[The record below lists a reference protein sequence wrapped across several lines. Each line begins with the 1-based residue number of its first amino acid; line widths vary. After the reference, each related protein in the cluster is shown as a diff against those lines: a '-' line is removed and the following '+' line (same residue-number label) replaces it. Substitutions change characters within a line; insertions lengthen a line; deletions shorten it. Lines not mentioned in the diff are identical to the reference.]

1 MPAERRTLTRSLML
15 ALLPLLLVITGCSSI
30 PTSGPVGVITADD
43 GSDATEPL
51 IFNPLGPTEDA
62 DPESLLASFITAGR
76 GAAGDYE
83 IARDYLT
90 EEFADQWQPE
100 ERIIVYNASPQIS
113 ATPVEGVFQIQLE
126 VEGTIDAE
134 GIRRSAAATTTE
146 SVTAEMVQDADGQ
159 WRITSI
165 PNGIMISSIDA
176 ELLLRTYSLY
186 FYSSSFERWVPD
198 VRWFV
203 NRTAIAANIVEAMLE
218 GPAPY
223 LQGSV
228 TSAFPESTTLGVESV
243 PIVSGTA
250 TVELSADVLQETS
263 DLVRQQMQQ
272 QLRANLAGLNTVNA
286 VEMTVSGQP
295 VFLGDGENLPH
306 PNLIVPVGDP
316 PVGNEQVV
324 VSGDELLLYQ
334 ADQTVVIDAMPSVA
348 ALDPQ
353 DPAMSLTGTDFAFLN
368 GNRTRLYTTGPERE
382 VVIVATGRSLTAPSF
397 DPDNWVWTASTDGD
411 GQGGTVTAVPPGG
424 TQDSAVTVIAPWLAD
439 VAVLELRVSRDGSRA
454 LVVTEQD
461 GVSRVLLAGIIR
473 NNDRTPQSLAT
484 PQELFASGPVNTAKW
499 VNEDT
504 VIVAE
509 TQAEAKVVPEFLGL
523 DGSSE
528 ALAPLDGI
536 IHISAGTGTTAIFAG
551 TPEGVRNR
559 VGDTWSDQPV
569 EGVADPAFPG

>member
-1 MPAERRTLTRSLML
+1 MPAERRSLTRTLML
-15 ALLPLLLVITGCSSI
+15 VLLPVLLVITGCSSI

-43 GSDATEPL
+43 GSGTTEPI

-62 DPESLLASFITAGR
+62 DPESLLESFITAGR

-90 EEFADQWQPE
+90 EEFAAQWQPE

-113 ATPVEGVFQIQLE
+113 ATPEEGVFQIQLE

-134 GIRRSAAATTTE
+134 GIRSSAAATTTE

-165 PNGIMISSIDA
+165 PDGIMISSNEAD
-176 ELLLRTYSLY
+176 LLLKTYSLY
-186 FYSSSFERWVPD
+186 FYSSSFEHWVPD

-228 TSAFPESTTLGVESV
+228 TSAFPESTELGVESV

-250 TVELSADVLQETS
+250 TVDLSADILQDTS

-272 QLRANLAGLNTVNA
+272 QLRANLAGLNTVNS
-286 VEMTVSGQP
+286 VQMTVSGQS
-295 VFLGDGENLPH
+295 VDLGGQV
-306 PNLIVPVGDP
+306 PNPDLIVPAGDP
-316 PVGNEQVV
+316 PVGNEQIV
-324 VSGDELLLYQ
+324 VSGNELFLYQ
-334 ADQTVVIDAMPSVA
+334 TDQTVPIGAVPTVA

-353 DPAMSLTGTDFAFLN
+353 DPAMSLNGSDFAFLN
-368 GNRTRLYTTGPERE
+368 GNRTRLYTTGPDQD
-382 VVIVATGRSLTAPSF
+382 VVIAATGRSLTAPSF
-397 DPDNWVWTASTDGD
+397 DPSNWVWTASTGAE

-424 TQDSAVTVIAPWLAD
+424 TQDSAVTVAAPWLAD

-461 GVSRVLLAGIIR
+461 GVSRVQLAGIIR
-473 NNDRTPQSLAT
+473 NNDRTPQSLTT
-484 PQELFASGPVNTAKW
+484 PRELFASGPVNTAKW

-509 TQAEAKVVPEFLGL
+509 TSAEAQVVPEFLGL
-523 DGSSE
+523 DGSTE

-536 IHISAGTGTTAIFAG
+536 IHLSAGTGPTAIFAG

-559 VGDTWSDQPV
+559 VGDTWSGQPV
-569 EGVADPAFPG
+569 EGVRDLAFPG

>member
-1 MPAERRTLTRSLML
+1 MPAERRSLTRTLML
-15 ALLPLLLVITGCSSI
+15 VMLPVVLVITGCSSI

-43 GSDATEPL
+43 GSGTTEPI

-62 DPESLLASFITAGR
+62 DPESLLESFITAGR

-90 EEFADQWQPE
+90 EEFAAQWQPE

-113 ATPVEGVFQIQLE
+113 ATPEEGVFQIQLE

-134 GIRRSAAATTTE
+134 GIRSSAAATTTE

-165 PNGIMISSIDA
+165 PDGIMITSNEAD
-176 ELLLRTYSLY
+176 LLLKTYSLY
-186 FYSSSFERWVPD
+186 FYSSSFEHWVPD

-228 TSAFPESTTLGVESV
+228 TSAFPESTELGVESV

-250 TVELSADVLQETS
+250 TVDLSADILQDTS

-272 QLRANLAGLNTVNA
+272 QLRANLAGLNTVNS
-286 VEMTVSGQP
+286 VQMTVSGQS
-295 VFLGDGENLPH
+295 VDLGGQV
-306 PNLIVPVGDP
+306 PNPDLIVPAGDP
-316 PVGNEQVV
+316 PVGNEQIV
-324 VSGDELLLYQ
+324 VSGNELFLYQ
-334 ADQTVVIDAMPSVA
+334 TDQTVPIGAVPTVA

-353 DPAMSLTGTDFAFLN
+353 DPAMSLNGSDFAFLN
-368 GNRTRLYTTGPERE
+368 GNRTRLYTTGPDQD
-382 VVIVATGRSLTAPSF
+382 VVIAATGRSLTAPSF
-397 DPDNWVWTASTDGD
+397 DPSNWVWTASTGAE

-424 TQDSAVTVIAPWLAD
+424 TQDSAVTVAAPWLAD

-461 GVSRVLLAGIIR
+461 GVSRVQLAGIIR
-473 NNDRTPQSLAT
+473 NNDRTPQSLTT
-484 PQELFASGPVNTAKW
+484 PRELFASGPVNTAKW

-509 TQAEAKVVPEFLGL
+509 TSAEAQVVPEFLGL
-523 DGSSE
+523 DGSTE

-536 IHISAGTGTTAIFAG
+536 IHLSAGTGPTAIFAG

-559 VGDTWSDQPV
+559 VGDTWSGQPV
-569 EGVADPAFPG
+569 EGVRDLAFPG

>member
-1 MPAERRTLTRSLML
+1 MPAERRSLTRTLML
-15 ALLPLLLVITGCSSI
+15 VLLPVLLVITGCSSI

-43 GSDATEPL
+43 GSGTTEPI

-62 DPESLLASFITAGR
+62 DPESLLESFITAGR

-90 EEFADQWQPE
+90 EEFAAQWQPE

-113 ATPVEGVFQIQLE
+113 ATPEEGVFQIQLE

-134 GIRRSAAATTTE
+134 GIRSSAAATTTE

-165 PNGIMISSIDA
+165 PDGIMITSNEAD
-176 ELLLRTYSLY
+176 LLLKTYSLY
-186 FYSSSFERWVPD
+186 FYSSSFEHWVPD

-228 TSAFPESTTLGVESV
+228 TSAFPESTELGVESV

-250 TVELSADVLQETS
+250 TVDLSADILQDTS

-272 QLRANLAGLNTVNA
+272 QLRANLAGLNTVNS
-286 VEMTVSGQP
+286 VQMTVSGQS
-295 VFLGDGENLPH
+295 VDLGGQV
-306 PNLIVPVGDP
+306 PNPDLIVPAGDP
-316 PVGNEQVV
+316 PVGNEQIV
-324 VSGDELLLYQ
+324 VSGNELFLYQ
-334 ADQTVVIDAMPSVA
+334 TDQTVPIGAVPTVA

-353 DPAMSLTGTDFAFLN
+353 DPAMSLNGSDFAFLN
-368 GNRTRLYTTGPERE
+368 GNRTRLYTTGPDQD
-382 VVIVATGRSLTAPSF
+382 VVIAATGRSLTAPSF
-397 DPDNWVWTASTDGD
+397 DPSNWVWTASTGAE

-424 TQDSAVTVIAPWLAD
+424 TQDSAVTVAAPWLAD

-461 GVSRVLLAGIIR
+461 GVSRVQLAGIIR
-473 NNDRTPQSLAT
+473 NNDRTPQSLTT
-484 PQELFASGPVNTAKW
+484 PRELFASGPVNTAKW

-509 TQAEAKVVPEFLGL
+509 TSAEAQVVPEFLGL
-523 DGSSE
+523 DGSTE

-536 IHISAGTGTTAIFAG
+536 IHLSAGTGPTAIFAG

-559 VGDTWSDQPV
+559 VGDTWSGQPV
-569 EGVADPAFPG
+569 EGVRDLAFPG

>member
-1 MPAERRTLTRSLML
+1 MPAERRHLTRSLML
-15 ALLPLLLVITGCSSI
+15 VLLPLLLVITGCSSI
-30 PTSGPVGVITADD
+30 PTSGPVGVIAADD
-43 GSDATEPL
+43 GSDAAEPL

-62 DPESLLASFITAGR
+62 EPGALLESFITAGR

-90 EEFADQWQPE
+90 EEFAEQWQPE
-100 ERIIVYNASPQIS
+100 ERILVYNASPQIS

-134 GIRRSAAATTTE
+134 GIRTSAAATTTE
-146 SVTAEMVQDADGQ
+146 SVTAEMVLDADGQ

-165 PNGIMISSIDA
+165 PNGIMIASDEA
-176 ELLLRTYSLY
+176 DLLLKTYSLY
-186 FYSSSFERWVPD
+186 FYSSSFEHWVPD

-250 TVELSADVLQETS
+250 TVDLSADILQDTS

-272 QLRANLAGLNTVNA
+272 QLRANLAGLNTVNS
-286 VEMTVSGQP
+286 VQMTVGQP
-295 VFLGDGENLPH
+295 VDLGEDVPH
-306 PNLIVPVGDP
+306 PDLIVPTGDL
-316 PVGNEQVV
+316 PVGNEQIV
-324 VSGDELLLYQ
+324 VSGNELFLYQ
-334 ADQTVVIDAMPSVA
+334 ADQTVPIGAVPTVA
-348 ALDPQ
+348 SLDPQ

-368 GNRTRLYTTGPERE
+368 GNRTRLHTTGPERE
-382 VVIVATGRSLTAPSF
+382 VLIAATGRSLTAPSF
-397 DPDNWVWTASTDGD
+397 DPDNWVWTASTGAD

-473 NNDRTPQSLAT
+473 NNDRTPQSLTT
-484 PQELFASGPVNTAKW
+484 PRELFASGPVNTAKW
-499 VNEDT
+499 VSEDL

-509 TQAEAKVVPEFLGL
+509 TSAEAQVIPEFLGL

-528 ALAPLDGI
+528 ALAPLEGI
-536 IHISAGTGTTAIFAG
+536 IHISAGTGPTAIFAG

>member
-1 MPAERRTLTRSLML
+1 MPAERRSLTRTLML
-15 ALLPLLLVITGCSSI
+15 VLLPVLLVITGCSSI

-43 GSDATEPL
+43 GSGTTEPI

-62 DPESLLASFITAGR
+62 DPESLLESFITAGR

-90 EEFADQWQPE
+90 EEFAARWQPE

-113 ATPVEGVFQIQLE
+113 ATPEEGVFQIQLE

-134 GIRRSAAATTTE
+134 GIRSSAAATTTE

-165 PNGIMISSIDA
+165 PDGIMISSNEAD
-176 ELLLRTYSLY
+176 LLLKTYSLY
-186 FYSSSFERWVPD
+186 FYSSSFEHWVPD

-228 TSAFPESTTLGVESV
+228 TSAFPESTELGVESV

-250 TVELSADVLQETS
+250 TVDLSADILQDTS

-272 QLRANLAGLNTVNA
+272 QLRANLAGLNTVNS
-286 VEMTVSGQP
+286 VQMTVSGQS
-295 VFLGDGENLPH
+295 VDLGGQV
-306 PNLIVPVGDP
+306 PNPDLIVPAGDP
-316 PVGNEQVV
+316 PVGNEQIV
-324 VSGDELLLYQ
+324 VSGNELFLYQ
-334 ADQTVVIDAMPSVA
+334 TDQTVPIGAVPTVA

-353 DPAMSLTGTDFAFLN
+353 DPAMSLNGSDFAFLN
-368 GNRTRLYTTGPERE
+368 GNRTRLYTTGPDQD
-382 VVIVATGRSLTAPSF
+382 VVIAATGRSLTAPSF
-397 DPDNWVWTASTDGD
+397 DPSNWVWTASTGAE

-424 TQDSAVTVIAPWLAD
+424 TQDSAVTVAAPWLAD

-461 GVSRVLLAGIIR
+461 GVSRVQLAGIIR
-473 NNDRTPQSLAT
+473 NNDRTPQSLTT
-484 PQELFASGPVNTAKW
+484 PRELFASGPVNTAKW

-509 TQAEAKVVPEFLGL
+509 TSAEAQVVPEFLGL
-523 DGSSE
+523 DGSTE

-536 IHISAGTGTTAIFAG
+536 IHLSAGTGPTAIFAG

-559 VGDTWSDQPV
+559 VGDTWSGQPV
-569 EGVADPAFPG
+569 EGVRDLAFPG

>member
-1 MPAERRTLTRSLML
+1 MPAERRSLTRTLML
-15 ALLPLLLVITGCSSI
+15 VLLPVVLVITGCSSI

-43 GSDATEPL
+43 GSGTTEPI

-62 DPESLLASFITAGR
+62 DPESLLESFITAGR

-90 EEFADQWQPE
+90 EEFAAQWQPE

-113 ATPVEGVFQIQLE
+113 ATPEEGVFQIQLE

-134 GIRRSAAATTTE
+134 GIRSSAAATTTE

-165 PNGIMISSIDA
+165 PDGIMITSNEAD
-176 ELLLRTYSLY
+176 LLLKTYSLY
-186 FYSSSFERWVPD
+186 FYSSSFEHWVPD

-228 TSAFPESTTLGVESV
+228 TSAFPESTELGVESV

-250 TVELSADVLQETS
+250 TVDLSADILQDTS

-272 QLRANLAGLNTVNA
+272 QLRANLAGLNTVNS
-286 VEMTVSGQP
+286 VQMTVSGQS
-295 VFLGDGENLPH
+295 VDLGGQV
-306 PNLIVPVGDP
+306 PNPDLIVPAGDP
-316 PVGNEQVV
+316 PVGNEQIV
-324 VSGDELLLYQ
+324 VSGNELFLYQ
-334 ADQTVVIDAMPSVA
+334 TDQTVPIGAVPTVA

-353 DPAMSLTGTDFAFLN
+353 DPAMSLNGSDFAFLN
-368 GNRTRLYTTGPERE
+368 GNRTRLYTTGPDQD
-382 VVIVATGRSLTAPSF
+382 VVIAATGRSLTAPSF
-397 DPDNWVWTASTDGD
+397 DPSNWVWTASTGAE

-424 TQDSAVTVIAPWLAD
+424 TQDSAVTVAAPWLAD

-461 GVSRVLLAGIIR
+461 GASRVQLAGIIR
-473 NNDRTPQSLAT
+473 NNDRTPQSLTT
-484 PQELFASGPVNTAKW
+484 PRELFASGPVNTAKW

-509 TQAEAKVVPEFLGL
+509 TSAEAQVVPEFLGL
-523 DGSSE
+523 DGSTE

-536 IHISAGTGTTAIFAG
+536 IHLSAGTGPTAIFAG

-559 VGDTWSDQPV
+559 VGDTWSGQPV
-569 EGVADPAFPG
+569 EGVRDLAFPG

>member
-1 MPAERRTLTRSLML
+1 MPAERRHFTRSLML
-15 ALLPLLLVITGCSSI
+15 LLLPVLLVITACSSI

-43 GSDATEPL
+43 GSGTTEPI

-62 DPESLLASFITAGR
+62 DPESLLESFITAGR

-90 EEFADQWQPE
+90 EEFAEQWQPE
-100 ERIIVYNASPQIS
+100 ERIIVYNANPQIS

-134 GIRRSAAATTTE
+134 GIRSSAAATTTE
-146 SVTAEMVQDADGQ
+146 SVTAEMVQDAEGQ

-165 PNGIMISSIDA
+165 PNGIMIASDEA
-176 ELLLRTYSLY
+176 DLLLKTYSLY
-186 FYSSSFERWVPD
+186 FYSSSFEHWVPD

-250 TVELSADVLQETS
+250 TVDLSADILQDTS

-272 QLRANLAGLNTVNA
+272 QLRANLAGLNTVNS
-286 VEMTVSGQP
+286 VQMTVGQP
-295 VFLGDGENLPH
+295 VDLGDDENIPH
-306 PNLIVPVGDP
+306 PDLIVPAGDP
-316 PVGNEQVV
+316 PVGNEQIV
-324 VSGDELLLYQ
+324 VSGNELFLYQ
-334 ADQTVVIDAMPSVA
+334 TDQTVPIGAVPTVA

-353 DPAMSLTGTDFAFLN
+353 DPAMSLNGSDFAFLN
-368 GNRTRLYTTGPERE
+368 GNRTRLYLTGPDRE
-382 VVIVATGRSLTAPSF
+382 VIIAATGRSLTAPSF
-397 DPDNWVWTASTDGD
+397 DPSNWVWTASTGAE

-424 TQDSAVTVIAPWLAD
+424 TQDSAVTVAAPWLAD

-461 GVSRVLLAGIIR
+461 GVSRVQLAGIIR
-473 NNDRTPQSLAT
+473 NNDRTPQSLTT
-484 PQELFASGPVNTAKW
+484 PRELFASGPVNTAKW

-509 TQAEAKVVPEFLGL
+509 TSADAQVVPEFLGL
-523 DGSSE
+523 DGSTE
-528 ALAPLDGI
+528 VLAPLDGI
-536 IHISAGTGTTAIFAG
+536 THLSAGTGPTAIFAG

-569 EGVADPAFPG
+569 EGVSDPAFPG